1 MSESTISLIAFAVTF
16 GGALFGMFLRT
27 LLKEH
32 HLSTES
38 RDVMK
43 LGTGMIATMAAL
55 VLSLLIAS
63 AKGTFDTVSSGIAH
77 IGAKTILLDRTMA
90 RYGPE
95 TKEPRDIL
103 RRTATATIERLWSS
117 EKTADVLEKV
127 GQGESG
133 IELLEGKL
141 RQLSPRNDDQR
152 QLQSRALQISGE
164 INETRLLVTQHVGQ
178 RSFPM
183 PLLVLLI
190 TWLAVIFSAFG
201 LLTSRNAAVV
211 AVLFVCALS
220 AASALFL
227 ILELDQPF
235 GGLIKVSSAP
245 LQNAL
250 AHLGR

>member
-1 MSESTISLIAFAVTF
+1 V
-16 GGALFGMFLRT
+16 
-27 LLKEH
+27 
-32 HLSTES
+32 
-38 RDVMK
+38 K
-43 LGTGMIATMAAL
+43 LGVGVIATLTAL
-55 VLSLLIAS
+55 VLGLLTAS
-63 AKGTFDTVSSGIAH
+63 AKGTFDTVSSGIAQ
-77 IGAKTILLDRTMA
+77 IGAKTILLDGTMA

-95 TKEPRDIL
+95 TKEARDIL

-245 LQNAL
+245 LQSAL
-250 AHLGR
+250 VHIGR